1 MTKLF
6 VYGVNARCPKD
17 ILEDEF
23 SRCGKVDDVYITE
36 KGKIK
41 NQLCKE
47 EIIFTLCLIA
57 LKSVLVMTIQY
68 LFTTILQVI
77 SNAVSGCL

>member
-41 NQLCKE
+41 KQTCKE
-47 EIIFTLCLIA
+47 ENFFTLCLIA

>member
-23 SRCGKVDDVYITE
+23 GRCGKVDDVYITE
-36 KGKIK
+36 KGKVK
-41 NQLCKE
+41 NQSRKE
-47 EIIFTLCLIA
+47 ENIFTLCIKA
-57 LKSVLVMTIQY
+57 LKSVWL
-68 LFTTILQVI
+68 
-77 SNAVSGCL
+77 